1 MSSVRPST
9 QLCPQAAGQEPR
21 ALCRAQAVFFGG
33 GEVLPPPAELR
44 SDPASPA
51 HPTAQHP
58 MSTPLPAPSAPQ
70 AASRSTPCLQ
80 DLTIWLLIQ
89 PPAPAQ

>member
-1 MSSVRPST
+1 
-9 QLCPQAAGQEPR
+9 
-21 ALCRAQAVFFGG
+21 
-33 GEVLPPPAELR
+33 
-44 SDPASPA
+44 
-51 HPTAQHP
+51 